1 MPSQG
6 LGASVGLVVPCPQTC
21 PQVFVPAL
29 PFERSLNFLASL
41 SPRVPHLCSQSSCSY
56 LLLPSLTKPLSW
68 FSFPSQLLACLP
80 MML

>member
-6 LGASVGLVVPCPQTC
+6 LGASVELMVPSPQTC

-29 PFERSLNFLASL
+29 PFGRSLTFLASL
-41 SPRVPHLCSQSSCSY
+41 IPRAPHLCSQNSCSY
-56 LLLPSLTKPLSW
+56 LLLPSLAEPLSW

-80 MML
+80 MVL